1 MSALPEG
8 CAFSTWLH
16 YSCGIQKDKSRA
28 AEEMRP
34 GDWGVRE
41 PGLLSLERRAC
52 FSGGARF
59 SILGSPIRKADSN
72 PIETKTKMLLT
83 SEPCLM
89 MDQ

>member
-1 MSALPEG
+1 MNALPEG

-16 YSCGIQKDKSRA
+16 YSCAIQKDKSRA
-28 AEEMRP
+28 AGKMRP
-34 GDWGVRE
+34 GDWGVRD
-41 PGLLSLERRAC
+41 PGLLSLERRAHLL
-52 FSGGARF
+52 GGAQF
-59 SILGSPIRKADSN
+59 SILGSPIRKADFN

>member
-1 MSALPEG
+1 MNALPED

-28 AEEMRP
+28 AGKMKP
-34 GDWGVRE
+34 GDWGVRA
-41 PGLLSLERRAC
+41 PGLLSLERRAY
-52 FSGGARF
+52 FSGGSV
-59 SILGSPIRKADSN
+59 SILGSPIRKADFN

-89 MDQ
+89 MNQ